1 MEYAIQAANLTKYY
15 DDLLAVDHINFEV
28 KKGEIFG
35 FLGPNGAGKT
45 TTIRMLTSLTKPSEG
60 TARILGHDIR
70 SETVAAKKHTGIVP
84 EISNVYDDLSS
95 WDNLMFTGELYQVH
109 KTEREKRAKELLEM
123 FELYDRRKE
132 KAKGF
137 SKGMKRRLTL
147 TMGLINNPQLLFLDE
162 PTSGLD
168 VQSVLLIRDIVTEL
182 NQRGV
187 TIFLTTHNIEEANVM
202 CDRVTI
208 IHKGKIAAIDT
219 PERLKRAIESVQ
231 SVEVAFDNAPP
242 EVWKELENIPFVN
255 QVRKEGDKFRLYTH
269 VPASV
274 LSGLWEYAK
283 TNDLKTISLNTLGPS
298 LEDVFVKLTEIDKK
312 AGRGES

>member
-15 DDLLAVDHINFEV
+15 DGLLAVDHINFEV

-109 KTEREKRAKELLEM
+109 KAEREKRAKELLEM
-123 FELYDRRKE
+123 FGLYDRRKE

-137 SKGMKRRLTL
+137 SKS
-147 TMGLINNPQLLFLDE
+147 INQLLYRCYAD
-162 PTSGLD
+162 
-168 VQSVLLIRDIVTEL
+168 RC
-182 NQRGV
+182 R
-187 TIFLTTHNIEEANVM
+187 
-202 CDRVTI
+202 CDL
-208 IHKGKIAAIDT
+208 A
-219 PERLKRAIESVQ
+219 
-231 SVEVAFDNAPP
+231 
-242 EVWKELENIPFVN
+242 
-255 QVRKEGDKFRLYTH
+255 
-269 VPASV
+269 
-274 LSGLWEYAK
+274 
-283 TNDLKTISLNTLGPS
+283 
-298 LEDVFVKLTEIDKK
+298 
-312 AGRGES
+312 